1 MYKYASMYKYWIKFY
16 ISGWKPFT
24 VLIIWTILMARYYIN
39 ILQYKK
45 KKKKKKCF
53 QQYKKEWYVINF
65 NVRDS
70 QIRRKVITRLYN

>member
-1 MYKYASMYKYWIKFY
+1 MYKYASMYKYWIKFC

-39 ILQYKK
+39 ILQYK